1 MLESAWES
9 EWRIVDC
16 RSSFI
21 HEIQDSEGEFESRA
35 QTAYQNDAGRCQ
47 WPVGSTRASA
57 GLYRS
62 LTARSLGSRSPHK
75 KVMTELIGSKY
86 P

>member
-35 QTAYQNDAGRCQ
+35 QLLIKMMLADVSGRSEVQEHRRGC
-47 WPVGSTRASA
+47 
-57 GLYRS
+57 
-62 LTARSLGSRSPHK
+62 
-75 KVMTELIGSKY
+75 IGV
-86 P
+86 